1 MLKVW
6 ITVWKKLK
14 TDTLMTSRN
23 KKGKKDTRRN
33 EGVQETAAGQLFQNQ
48 GISFYFSL
56 PQPSTMDFSFGIS
69 LDIFPFFPFQAF
81 NDLTQ
86 DCCNVSQLIFSD
98 ASTYPTLPPSSASLL
113 IIFYLQTSARLKSFF
128 QQIFYSVFLNQQLK
142 FTSLTH

>member
-1 MLKVW
+1 
-6 ITVWKKLK
+6 
-14 TDTLMTSRN
+14 MTSRN

-33 EGVQETAAGQLFQNQ
+33 EGVQETAAGQLFKNQ

-86 DCCNVSQLIFSD
+86 DCCNVS
-98 ASTYPTLPPSSASLL
+98 
-113 IIFYLQTSARLKSFF
+113 
-128 QQIFYSVFLNQQLK
+128 
-142 FTSLTH
+142 